1 MNTATQILE
10 QLGGNKFAVMT
21 GSYNFIATNNG
32 LRMTLRRNKVQ
43 AKQLSIELN
52 SLDLYDVHFYTFD
65 KEFNIKTKAKF
76 ENVYNDMLQSIFTQV
91 TGLYT
96 SL

>member
-1 MNTATQILE
+1 MNTATQILN
-10 QLGGNKFAVMT
+10 QLGGNKFVAMT
-21 GSYNFIATNNG
+21 GSNNFVATGNG
-32 LRMTLRRNKVQ
+32 LRMSLRKNSAQ
-43 AKQLSIELN
+43 AKQVSIELN

-76 ENVYNDMLQSIFTQV
+76 ENVYCDMLQSIFTKV

-96 SL
+96 CL

>member
-1 MNTATQILE
+1 MNTATQILN
-10 QLGGNKFAVMT
+10 QLGGNKFVAMT
-21 GSYNFIATNNG
+21 GSNNFVSTGNG
-32 LRMTLRRNKVQ
+32 LRMSLRKNSAQ
-43 AKQLSIELN
+43 AKQVSIELN

-76 ENVYNDMLQSIFTQV
+76 ENVYCDMLQSIFTKV

>member
-10 QLGGNKFAVMT
+10 QLGGNKFVVMT

-32 LRMTLRRNKVQ
+32 LRMTLRKNAVS

-65 KEFNIKTKAKF
+65 KDFNIKTKAKF
-76 ENVYNDMLQSIFTQV
+76 ENVYNDMLQSIFTKV

-96 SL
+96 RL

>member
-1 MNTATQILE
+1 METATQILQ
-10 QLGGNKFAVMT
+10 QLGGNKFTAMT
-21 GSYNFIATNNG
+21 GSYNYVATNNG
-32 LRMTLRRNKVQ
+32 LRMSLRRNKVQ

-65 KEFNIKTKAKF
+65 SAFNIKTKAKY
-76 ENVYNDMLQSIFTQV
+76 ENVYSDMLQDIFTKV

>member
-1 MNTATQILE
+1 MNTATQILN
-10 QLGGNKFAVMT
+10 QLGGNKFVAMT
-21 GSYNFIATNNG
+21 GSNNFVSTGNG
-32 LRMTLRRNKVQ
+32 LRMSLRKNNAQ
-43 AKQLSIELN
+43 AKQLSITLN

-76 ENVYNDMLQSIFTQV
+76 ENVYCDMLQSIFTKV